1 MVHLN
6 LNHAVS
12 VQRTAALMQDFF
24 GLSVSQATVVK
35 AAQAGAEHLRPT
47 VQDIGQAIVDAAV
60 AHADES
66 GLRVA
71 KKLHWLHVL
80 VTDTL
85 TWMGCHPERG
95 GEAFESLALLQQFK
109 GVLVHDGWLPYKALA
124 CQHAL
129 CNQHHLRELTYLLEE
144 LGQAWAGDM
153 IALLTHANHQD
164 NLNCLDGKVPIYESK
179 KYQSEVRDLR
189 ALYDA
194 ILAQAQAENPMVHNT
209 SAQLRLNPVRRPK
222 TGLSSCVKM
231 ACSL

>member
-1 MVHLN
+1 
-6 LNHAVS
+6 
-12 VQRTAALMQDFF
+12 
-24 GLSVSQATVVK
+24 
-35 AAQAGAEHLRPT
+35 
-47 VQDIGQAIVDAAV
+47 
-60 AHADES
+60 
-66 GLRVA
+66 
-71 KKLHWLHVL
+71 
-80 VTDTL
+80 
-85 TWMGCHPERG
+85 
-95 GEAFESLALLQQFK
+95 
-109 GVLVHDGWLPYKALA
+109 
-124 CQHAL
+124 
-129 CNQHHLRELTYLLEE
+129 
-144 LGQAWAGDM
+144 M